1 VNSAYSSA
9 VLHNALATRAATP
22 IFISDIGLEK
32 EFPMSFV
39 KTLATLA
46 VGFAAAKG
54 VTKVKEMGGMD
65 GVRDAMRKAG
75 EEGGLADQAGQM
87 AEKFGMPGGAD
98 AIRKMMGG
106 FGGQAADASEAT
118 EAGLGSLFAAM
129 GGAAAVGAG
138 GLSDMFGAV
147 TKGTAVGDAAE
158 ENAKLMIRAMI
169 MAAKS
174 DGEIDAEERTKILD
188 HLTDA
193 SQEEIDFVQGEL
205 DADVDPIALAKD
217 ASEGTASQVY
227 GAALMAISVDTDAER
242 SFLTALA
249 QALNIDAAK
258 QTAIHQSMGKPAL

>member
-1 VNSAYSSA
+1 
-9 VLHNALATRAATP
+9 
-22 IFISDIGLEK
+22 
-32 EFPMSFV
+32 MSFV

-46 VGFAAAKG
+46 IGFAAAKG
-54 VTKVKEMGGMD
+54 VGKVRNMGGLD

-75 EEGGLADQAGQM
+75 DEGGMADQMGQM
-87 AEKFGMPGGAD
+87 AEKFGVPGGAD
-98 AIRKMMGG
+98 AIRKMMGT

-129 GGAAAVGAG
+129 GGAATAGAG
-138 GLSDMFGAV
+138 GLSDMFASV
-147 TKGTAVGDAAE
+147 TKDTPVGKASEDH
-158 ENAKLMIRAMI
+158 AKLMIRAMI

-205 DADVDPIALAKD
+205 DAPVDPATLAKD
-217 ASEGTASQVY
+217 ATEDTKGKIYA
-227 GAALMAISVDTDAER
+227 AALMAISVDTEAEK

-249 QALNIDAAK
+249 SVLHLDRTAQA
-258 QTAIHQSMGKPAL
+258 TIHQSMGKPVL